1 MLTRSPEQF
10 FEAVFSKKGPLQKL
24 PRFEIR
30 AGQKEMALLIHN
42 AYQSQEIACIEAGT
56 GTGKSLAYL
65 LPAIYWAIQYKKRTV
80 ISTHTIALQEQ
91 LIGKDIPFLLKALQ
105 VDLKV
110 SLAKG
115 MNNYLCLNKL
125 KALEEQILFFPEQE
139 IRQLQV
145 GLKKAKEGTRSE
157 IPFKISQPIWD
168 KVSAERD
175 SCDHVRCPFYKEC
188 YFFKARKEALESQ
201 LVIVNHHLLLAD
213 YKARLQLVKETPLP
227 FYEHLIIDEAH
238 HLELIALQSS
248 AQRIDKVYLLYLLS
262 KVFSEVQKERSLC
275 MLIKKDLLQ
284 SNRYSL
290 KLQQKIELDLLN
302 QKKNCALQIEHVFT
316 HDCFNKIDAKYRI
329 TDTFKETSVWKEEL
343 LPSLCALAEELM
355 GMAALIQDLK
365 QELDQF
371 SEEKLHIHALELHS
385 LKIRLEEESK
395 KISLFCANDP
405 NMKRVQWLERT
416 THSLAFVNANLDIAC
431 FLGKQFFAPLKSSIL
446 CSATLTTQNSF
457 SFVKRTLGLDQIE
470 KNIQEKIYPSPF
482 SFDTQALFLVPK
494 DIPLPS
500 DSRFLLSSIQ
510 IIEEIIAI
518 SHGSVFVLFT
528 SFEMLNDCFQKLHNT
543 SRYPLLKQGDLP
555 RHMLLEKFKKTPGQV
570 LLATDSFWEGVDV
583 PGDALR
589 CVIIVKLPFAV
600 PSDPLH
606 QAYIETMEKD
616 GRNPFLEYSV
626 PQAII
631 QFKQGFG
638 RLLRSQQ
645 DRGCIVCLDHRLLS
659 RSYGKIFLNSLPAC
673 RKFFGLREDMYR
685 EIKSFYKMERSGI
698 EPLTSTMP
706 LLRSTN

>member
-1 MLTRSPEQF
+1 MLISSPEQF

-65 LPAIYWAIQYKKRTV
+65 LPAIYWAIKHKKRTV

-91 LIGKDIPFLLKALQ
+91 LISKDIPFLLKVLQ
-105 VDLKV
+105 IDLKV

-115 MNNYLCLNKL
+115 MNNYLCLKKL
-125 KALEEQILFFPEQE
+125 KILEEQILFFPEPE
-139 IRQLQV
+139 IRQLQAS
-145 GLKKAKEGTRSE
+145 LKTAKEGTRSE
-157 IPFKISQPIWD
+157 MPFKISQPIWD
-168 KVSAERD
+168 KVAAERD
-175 SCDHVRCPFYKEC
+175 SCDHIRCPHYKEC
-188 YFFKARKEALESQ
+188 YFYQARKEALESQ
-201 LVIVNHHLLLAD
+201 IIVVNHHLLLAD
-213 YKARLQLVKETPLP
+213 YKARLQQVKESPLP
-227 FYEHLIIDEAH
+227 PYEHLIIDEAH

-248 AQRIDKVYLLYLLS
+248 AQRLDKLYLLYLLS
-262 KVFSEVQKERSLC
+262 RVLSDTESSSC
-275 MLIKKDLLQ
+275 MLIKRDLVGL
-284 SNRYSL
+284 NRYSL
-290 KLQQKIELDLLN
+290 ELQKKIEIDILG
-302 QKKNCALQIEHVFT
+302 QKKACSLQIDRVFT

-329 TDTFKETSVWKEEL
+329 TDAFKQTLLWKEEILPALCL
-343 LPSLCALAEELM
+343 LAQELM
-355 GMAALIQDLK
+355 GLAVLIQDLK
-365 QELDQF
+365 QELDQYP
-371 SEEKLHIHALELHS
+371 EEKLHAHALDIHS

-395 KISLFCANDP
+395 KVTLFCTNDP
-405 NMKRVQWLERT
+405 DIKRVQWLEKT
-416 THSLAFVNANLDIAC
+416 FQNLAYMNANLDIAL
-431 FLGKQFFAPLKSSIL
+431 FLGKQFFTPLHSAIL

-457 SFVKRTLGLDQIE
+457 SFIKNTLGLDQID
-470 KNIQEKIYPSPF
+470 KIVQEKIYPSPF
-482 SFDTQALFLVPK
+482 AFDTQALFLVPR
-494 DIPLPS
+494 DLPLPS
-500 DSRFLLSSIQ
+500 DPRFLGSVVQTIQ
-510 IIEEIIAI
+510 EMITI
-518 SHGSVFVLFT
+518 SRGSVFVLFT
-528 SFEMLNDCFQKLHNT
+528 SFEMLHECFQRLQNQVT
-543 SRYPLLKQGDLP
+543 YPLLKQGDLP
-555 RHMLLEKFKKTPGQV
+555 RHMLLEKFKQAPGQV

-606 QAYIETMEKD
+606 EAYIEAMKQD
-616 GRNPFLEYSV
+616 GKNPFLEYSV

-659 RSYGKIFLNSLPAC
+659 RSYGKIFLNSLPSC
-673 RKFFGLREDMYR
+673 K
-685 EIKSFYKMERSGI
+685 KSFGSKEDIYKEMRAFYEMERSGV

-706 LLRSTN
+706 SLRSTN